1 MKKVKMGS
9 VEILGYIGAIIW
21 AAVVLLRGF
30 PLSYHSTYLLLIG
43 ILPNLGAA
51 WVLTM
56 FAKWIVLF
64 KLKCNITIKLH
75 LFICTGISVLA
86 FASEIVHDLFLGSPF
101 DINDIIIT
109 VIAQIVI
116 FLTPIIIKEYV

>member
-1 MKKVKMGS
+1 MTGVQTC
-9 VEILGYIGAIIW
+9 A
-21 AAVVLLRGF
+21 
-30 PLSYHSTYLLLIG
+30 
-43 ILPNLGAA
+43 LP
-51 WVLTM
+51 
-56 FAKWIVLF
+56 I
-64 KLKCNITIKLH
+64 